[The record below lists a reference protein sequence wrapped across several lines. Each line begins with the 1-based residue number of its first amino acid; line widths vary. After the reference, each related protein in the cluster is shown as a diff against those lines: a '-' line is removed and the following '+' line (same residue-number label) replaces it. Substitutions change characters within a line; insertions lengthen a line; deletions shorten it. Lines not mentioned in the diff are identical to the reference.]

1 MKSTASKS
9 IEKIKAENPA
19 TMESDLE
26 TSSVAIRKSFWRRHR
41 WLKWAAGGL
50 LAVLVGLAAVV
61 TVLAR
66 RAEPFLRARIVEEL
80 QERFRSRVELDSF
93 HLALGNGVEGQW
105 GVWATGTGLRIWP
118 PAQVVGVSVP
128 GAAEQAAAGTGKPPQ
143 PLIQLGEFRFHAPL
157 RYEPGK
163 PISISMVRL
172 KGLNV
177 DLPPKSHFG
186 HGAAEAEHSKSGGG
200 LLRFEL
206 DGIECS
212 GAHLTLETSKPGKLP
227 MEIAIAH
234 FKLTRTGSGGAMGFD
249 AELTNPRPVGAIHA
263 TGSFGPWDAADPG
276 ESPLAGDYRFEH
288 ADLSD
293 FKGIAGI
300 LSSTGHYEGT
310 LRDLMVDGE
319 TETPDFRL
327 RPFDN
332 PLALHTKFHAKVDGT
347 NGDTWLEPVEATL
360 GHSHFT
366 AKGQIVRVLALGAEG
381 ARQSIGHD
389 IALTIDVDRARIE
402 DFLRLASRREEPIM
416 TGAVTAKA
424 ALHIPPGAAK
434 VHERMRLNGRF
445 TLDQAEFASKK
456 IQDRIEELSE
466 RGQGRPRDAKAADH
480 ATVRSQMEGNFQM
493 ARGVIALSS
502 LTYTVPGV
510 TIQLKGTY
518 GVNGGAL
525 DFAGTAKMEAT
536 VSKMVGGW
544 KGMLLTP
551 LDRHFEKNGA
561 GTEIPIHI
569 KGTRKAPEF
578 GMDFGRMK
586 MSSAQ
591 QP

>member
-1 MKSTASKS
+1 
-9 IEKIKAENPA
+9 
-19 TMESDLE
+19 
-26 TSSVAIRKSFWRRHR
+26 
-41 WLKWAAGGL
+41 
-50 LAVLVGLAAVV
+50 
-61 TVLAR
+61 
-66 RAEPFLRARIVEEL
+66 
-80 QERFRSRVELDSF
+80 
-93 HLALGNGVEGQW
+93 
-105 GVWATGTGLRIWP
+105 
-118 PAQVVGVSVP
+118 
-128 GAAEQAAAGTGKPPQ
+128 
-143 PLIQLGEFRFHAPL
+143 
-157 RYEPGK
+157 
-163 PISISMVRL
+163 
-172 KGLNV
+172 
-177 DLPPKSHFG
+177 
-186 HGAAEAEHSKSGGG
+186 
-200 LLRFEL
+200 
-206 DGIECS
+206 
-212 GAHLTLETSKPGKLP
+212 
-227 MEIAIAH
+227 
-234 FKLTRTGSGGAMGFD
+234 
-249 AELTNPRPVGAIHA
+249 
-263 TGSFGPWDAADPG
+263 
-276 ESPLAGDYRFEH
+276 
-288 ADLSD
+288 
-293 FKGIAGI
+293 
-300 LSSTGHYEGT
+300 
-310 LRDLMVDGE
+310 
-319 TETPDFRL
+319 
-327 RPFDN
+327 
-332 PLALHTKFHAKVDGT
+332 
-347 NGDTWLEPVEATL
+347 
-360 GHSHFT
+360 
-366 AKGQIVRVLALGAEG
+366 LGAEG

-424 ALHIPPGAAK
+424 ALHIPPGTAK

-456 IQDRIEELSE
+456 IQDRIDELSE

-480 ATVRSQMEGNFQM
+480 ATVRSQMEGDFQM

-518 GVNGGAL
+518 GMDGGAL